1 MIYRLLLSLT
11 LLLSVQLANAQDTA
25 ADTRTNTVS
34 IQSALTKQTL
44 QLTVILPSGYDA
56 TNKQRYPVIFSNS
69 DSRRMALM
77 QKQLDWLSHIDFGP
91 IPKLIIVGLPNI
103 GDLNSPQH
111 KDAAASGKDTALAI
125 KVLQQEILPYV
136 DKHFKTQPFRIIE
149 GYSTDANLALGVL
162 ASAPQLFNAYVSV
175 NPALVLDKTD
185 LVTRLQTFLASSK
198 VSNKQLS
205 LYVYVTLG
213 DFVQNKPLF
222 NTLRKSANKKNTHF
236 VDLSASNYYTAAVTA
251 LPLAL
256 EGLFADRQPKDIKQ
270 FLAGG
275 SQSVA
280 KYFAALQRKY
290 GYSVSSASTMLDLSQ
305 MQIQKNQFSAAVSSM
320 QQAVLSKP
328 DSLYY
333 LSRLAN
339 SQQQNK
345 KISAAKD
352 TLNTALNI
360 AKKNDNDH
368 GQRWIQSLLKE
379 LVQ

>member
-1 MIYRLLLSLT
+1 M
-11 LLLSVQLANAQDTA
+11 
-25 ADTRTNTVS
+25 
-34 IQSALTKQTL
+34 
-44 QLTVILPSGYDA
+44 
-56 TNKQRYPVIFSNS
+56 
-69 DSRRMALM
+69 
-77 QKQLDWLSHIDFGP
+77 
-91 IPKLIIVGLPNI
+91 
-103 GDLNSPQH
+103 
-111 KDAAASGKDTALAI
+111 
-125 KVLQQEILPYV
+125 
-136 DKHFKTQPFRIIE
+136 
-149 GYSTDANLALGVL
+149 
-162 ASAPQLFNAYVSV
+162 
-175 NPALVLDKTD
+175 
-185 LVTRLQTFLASSK
+185 
-198 VSNKQLS
+198 
-205 LYVYVTLG
+205 
-213 DFVQNKPLF
+213 
-222 NTLRKSANKKNTHF
+222 
-236 VDLSASNYYTAAVTA
+236 
-251 LPLAL
+251 PLAL

-339 SQQQNK
+339 AQQQNK